1 VEVDTTESREID
13 GENVGKHHFSTA
25 RPQFF
30 YRKRTPEEAAIYL
43 RRYNQFIRSNIYE
56 YMGVFHDK
64 LIEEAVTGQPSVLN
78 PQSLKFL
85 DGSPLL
91 TEE

>member
-1 VEVDTTESREID
+1 
-13 GENVGKHHFSTA
+13 
-25 RPQFF
+25 
-30 YRKRTPEEAAIYL
+30 
-43 RRYNQFIRSNIYE
+43 
-56 YMGVFHDK
+56 MGVFHDK
-64 LIEEAVTGQPSVLN
+64 LIEEAVIGQPEVLN

>member
-1 VEVDTTESREID
+1 M
-13 GENVGKHHFSTA
+13 
-25 RPQFF
+25 
-30 YRKRTPEEAAIYL
+30 YRKRTADETANYL
-43 RRYNQFIRSNIYE
+43 RRYNQFVRSNIYE

-64 LIEEAVTGQPSVLN
+64 LIEEAVIGQPEVLN